1 MSCKLQNRYTRIAE
15 YIAGDMN
22 ETEQTEFEAHLLECD
37 DCFNQAQLLDRAIL
51 LIRTK
56 GEGAFAP
63 QYARDS
69 WMARVRDVFER
80 RRHFQLPR
88 LVLAPLLLVLALVA
102 TFSYSYMY
110 YHSDVKTTFEFNFS
124 ESFFQGVRG
133 NADIAVD
140 DRQQLNYLFSSAISS
155 FVNDDYDKA
164 LSIFQNVQAQLQTLN
179 LAEEEQLE
187 WQYTIQLYLG
197 ASKVG
202 LWQLQQPGYF
212 EWLTLKMGLGDTD
225 YTLLIEAKEYFSNA
239 QQLSVSSQSDI
250 TPNQN
255 LESIISS
262 INARMNFN

>member
-1 MSCKLQNRYTRIAE
+1 M
-15 YIAGDMN
+15 
-22 ETEQTEFEAHLLECD
+22 
-37 DCFNQAQLLDRAIL
+37 
-51 LIRTK
+51 
-56 GEGAFAP
+56 
-63 QYARDS
+63 
-69 WMARVRDVFER
+69 
-80 RRHFQLPR
+80 
-88 LVLAPLLLVLALVA
+88 
-102 TFSYSYMY
+102 
-110 YHSDVKTTFEFNFS
+110 
-124 ESFFQGVRG
+124 RG

-140 DRQQLNYLFSSAISS
+140 DRQHLGYLFSSAMSS

-164 LSIFQNVQAQLQTLN
+164 LSIFRNVQAQLQTLN
-179 LAEEEQLE
+179 LEEAEQLE

-225 YTLLIEAKEYFSNA
+225 RTLLIEAKEHFSKA